1 MGLAHITV
9 KIPYA
14 WITSPQESVLI
25 KRATSQ
31 ERWVAED
38 NGKNPTSPR
47 GCPEQRRHTRKTV
60 FKSALLYPVQD
71 EVGLSVENVSHS
83 GLSCQCVLVLGLL
96 QQVHVS
102 FDGQS
107 FRSAEVRW
115 VKGTRCGLLMEEPL
129 LWIDGI
135 EIDPDT
141 SSQNHPP
148 REHRVPVT
156 LPATLIT
163 SAPVLPG
170 TIRNMSVEGMMIE
183 VGCELPEGM
192 RLLVKSRDSA
202 VRLGR
207 VQWSAG
213 GMAGLFFEPP
223 RKPLE

>member
-1 MGLAHITV
+1 M
-9 KIPYA
+9 
-14 WITSPQESVLI
+14 
-25 KRATSQ
+25 
-31 ERWVAED
+31 AED